1 MNTSTPDAAAK
12 AARDFREK
20 SPGEF
25 RQAHFHHWVFQ
36 ETWGYGQGQAGGE
49 FFGFINFRQDVFCLR
64 ATPAGDFYQ
73 YWASRAFLEKAL
85 HHRTGSGNRR
95 SLQPGLE
102 TLLDLS
108 ACDPGFLQA
117 LPHRRIHPGTL
128 LWEGEFQRT
137 FYNSWTQAG

>member
-1 MNTSTPDAAAK
+1 MQQQKPPAISVKNLPANSGRHIFTTGSSRK
-12 AARDFREK
+12 
-20 SPGEF
+20 PG
-25 RQAHFHHWVFQ
+25 A
-36 ETWGYGQGQAGGE
+36 TA
-49 FFGFINFRQDVFCLR
+49 R